1 MVLVNG
7 ACLRR
12 GAYFPAVLL
21 RAVCRSCFLADLARM
36 MRHIPRPVMM
46 GLVNALGILIFVAQ
60 ILHLLHHAWQV

>member
-1 MVLVNG
+1 
-7 ACLRR
+7 
-12 GAYFPAVLL
+12 
-21 RAVCRSCFLADLARM
+21 M